1 MFVKKLPLIL
11 FILLLTAGCGSVISE
26 TALKDVDRSITV
38 PAVQA
43 DPESYIGKTVV
54 WGGRIVT
61 AENMEDVTLIEVL
74 ESRLSIM
81 DIPSSEKS
89 RGRFLIEAP
98 GYLDTLTYKHDL
110 EITVAGVIKGVEH
123 KAIGKMNYP
132 YPVLSPLDME
142 ISDPPETYYYD
153 YPFRNRPYYYD
164 PLYDPYYYGPQ
175 FPYYY
180 RPGRHYRAP

>member
-1 MFVKKLPLIL
+1 MKKISLVLLIL
-11 FILLLTAGCGSVISE
+11 ILTTGCSSVLSK

-43 DPESYIGKTVV
+43 NPASYTGKTVV
-54 WGGRIVT
+54 WGGRIVST
-61 AENMEDVTLIEVL
+61 KNLKDVTVIEVL

-81 DIPSSEKS
+81 DIPSDEKS

-98 GYLDTLTYKHDL
+98 GYLDALTYKHDM
-110 EITVAGVIKGVEH
+110 EITVAGVIKGVED
-123 KAIGKMNYP
+123 KTIGKMSYS

-142 ISDPPETYYYD
+142 ISDPPEIYYYD

-164 PLYDPYYYGPQ
+164 PYYYGPQ

-180 RPGRHYRAP
+180 NPGRRLYPVP

>member
-1 MFVKKLPLIL
+1 MSMKKLSLIL
-11 FILLLTAGCGSVISE
+11 FIFLLTAGCSSVLSE

-43 DPESYIGKTVV
+43 DPESYTGKTVV
-54 WGGRIVT
+54 WGGRIVK
-61 AENMEDVTLIEVL
+61 AENMKDVTMIEVL

-81 DIPSSEKS
+81 DIPSNEKS

-98 GYLDTLTYKHDL
+98 GYLDTLTYKKDI

-123 KAIGKMNYP
+123 NAIGKMSYP
-132 YPVLSPLDME
+132 YPVLSPLEME
-142 ISDPPETYYYD
+142 ISDPPDTYYYD

-164 PLYDPYYYGPQ
+164 PYYEPYYYGPQ

-180 RPGRHYRAP
+180 RPRGLHRIP